1 MTGPAGP
8 TRLETRAI
16 VIPDVPH
23 VDRGAVEPHVRDALA
38 ELLLTL
44 ADDEFVLGFWDSE
57 WTGIAP
63 MLEEDVAFSSLAQD
77 ELGHA
82 RVYYQLLAALTEDDA
97 DRIAFGRQPHEYR
110 HASLL
115 DHPRTDWAFSVA
127 RRWIYDTADAVR
139 LHALRESSWAPL
151 AEIVAKI
158 RREERYHLLH
168 MDTWMRRLAEDGS
181 EGRSR
186 LDAALL
192 RLRPDAGSVFA
203 PLVDEDVLLDSGI
216 LAEPMEQLA
225 RRWAQDA
232 NAVLARLGFEPM
244 GLAEHPAPTRGSH
257 GPAFEWLWGEF
268 TSVHRSE
275 EGATW

>member
-1 MTGPAGP
+1 VTHTGPA
-8 TRLETRAI
+8 RLETRS
-16 VIPDVPH
+16 VVVTDVPRL
-23 VDRGAVEPHVRDALA
+23 DPGSLDPAVRQALA

-82 RVYYQLLAALTEDDA
+82 RVYYQLLAALIGGDA

-127 RRWIYDTADAVR
+127 RRWMYDTADAVR

-151 AEIVAKI
+151 AEVVAKI

-168 MDTWMRRLAEDGS
+168 MDTWLRRLAEGGPDS
-181 EGRSR
+181 RSR
-186 LDAALL
+186 LEAALH
-192 RLRPDAGSVFA
+192 RLRPDADSVFT
-203 PLVDEDVLLDSGI
+203 PLAGEGVLIEAGI
-216 LAEPMEQLA
+216 LAEPMEGLA
-225 RRWAQDA
+225 KRWAA
-232 NAVLARLGFEPM
+232 ESGSVLERLGV
-244 GLAEHPAPTRGSH
+244 AVRDDARPAGGRVDH